1 MFSKTQLLQML
12 EKNPPLVE
20 GLIDRNQ
27 QVQQS
32 GIDFTLQQIE
42 KFKTSG
48 QLDFDNSERKLPD
61 MEPVTPQNGWFI
73 LSQGVYKVKFNEVVH
88 LPTTI
93 MGIARPRS
101 TLLRCGATMNTALW
115 DPGYEGRSESL
126 LTVMNP
132 HGIKLKQ
139 NAKVMQMIFLPLS
152 EATEAYRGKYH
163 GENIK
168 K

>member
-1 MFSKTQLLQML
+1 M
-12 EKNPPLVE
+12 
-20 GLIDRNQ
+20 IDKNQ
-27 QVQQS
+27 QVQQT
-32 GIDFTLQQIE
+32 GVDFTLHQVE
-42 KFKTSG
+42 RFKTSG

-61 MEPVTPQNGWFI
+61 MEPIAPNNGWFA
-73 LSQGVYKVKFNEVVH
+73 LPPGVYKVKFNEVVH
-88 LPTTI
+88 LPTTL

-132 HGIKLKQ
+132 HGIRLKQ
-139 NAKVMQMIFLPLS
+139 NAKIMQMIFLPLS
-152 EATEAYRGKYH
+152 EATEAYSGKYQ

-168 K
+168 Q